1 MAPAQTVLALSS
13 TPLPSLDSVSLLP
26 FSLAHDGPAP
36 LSTYFLPR
44 AYPAGPD
51 APPQH
56 RQATFRGRRIVSSRL
71 DLPQG
76 YRGLVFSTSAPLPP
90 STTAEAEGGGDSQ
103 ERDERAAKRA
113 KRAAAA
119 AAALDARL
127 KNDDD
132 EEEVVDDGRRRSPR
146 KGTAASSAA
155 ARARARAVQA
165 AKDKAKGKGKGKAG
179 GNSGVKKGGF
189 SLDSDEEEVVGA
201 AVEEQVVGEV
211 VEVEM
216 QQEQTVV
223 ADGGVA
229 ETASA
234 AVVAV
239 EDTSAAAPSA
249 DPAVSVV
256 ESVEAVVVAP
266 PPAPLRTASTLS
278 TASSSAAL
286 LASTPLT
293 SHASSLDLS
302 ANPFDDATSPG
313 ELARDEKRLVPRATF
328 RSIEVWN
335 PDWPVAGGKVGEVD
349 DVGRTVSE
357 WMHVA
362 AKVRLVSTR
371 VFSGDVAGLTHRLS
385 RLQIHAY

>member
-13 TPLPSLDSVSLLP
+13 TPLPTLDSVSLLP

-71 DLPQG
+71 DLPEG

-90 STTAEAEGGGDSQ
+90 SITAEAGGGDSQ

-113 KRAAAA
+113 KRAAAS

-127 KNDDD
+127 DDD
-132 EEEVVDDGRRRSPR
+132 DEEVVDDGRRRSPR

-155 ARARARAVQA
+155 ATARARARAVQA
-165 AKDKAKGKGKGKAG
+165 AKDKAKGKGKAKAG
-179 GNSGVKKGGF
+179 ANNGAKKGGF
-189 SLDSDEEEVVGA
+189 SLDSDEEEVVAA
-201 AVEEQVVGEV
+201 AVEEQVVGEA
-211 VEVEM
+211 VEM
-216 QQEQTVV
+216 EVQQEQTAV
-223 ADGGVA
+223 ADGAVA
-229 ETASA
+229 ETASV

-239 EDTSAAAPSA
+239 KETSAAVPNADDAAPA
-249 DPAVSVV
+249 I
-256 ESVEAVVVAP
+256 ETGEAVVAAP

-278 TASSSAAL
+278 TTSSSAAL

-302 ANPFDDATSPG
+302 ANPFDAATSPG

-362 AKVRLVSTR
+362 AKVRLGSAC
-371 VFSGDVAGLTHRLS
+371 VFSETLLV
-385 RLQIHAY
+385 